1 MFDGACGNKIVG
13 TEYASKHGRLVLTL
27 APPDGSEFKVAFT
40 GLAAYLLRSRQLGRE
55 IVGFEKT
62 DIAALALT
70 DWERFQAADQSGTW
84 PAELPSGPEGVAQQV
99 PSLALKAYKIELSGC
114 EPAWVV
120 SKDFVLLGRRP
131 RT

>member
-1 MFDGACGNKIVG
+1 MFNGACGNKIVG
-13 TEYASKHGRLVLTL
+13 TEYTSKHGRLALTL

-55 IVGFEKT
+55 ILAFQQT
-62 DIAALALT
+62 DVAALALT
-70 DWERFQAADQSGTW
+70 NWERFEAADQSGTW
-84 PAELPSGPEGVAQQV
+84 PTELPRGPEGIAQQAS
-99 PSLALKAYKIELSGC
+99 SLALTAYKIELSGC

-131 RT
+131 RI